1 MRWSHP
7 AVRGAVV
14 AVVFLGYPWTALA
27 LRAMGGEA
35 ALIVGVLPVAVC
47 SALFG
52 VRLGLC
58 MAAVVWLI
66 DGMLARRMHVSPE
79 TAPRAALITFG
90 AYLVLAFGIGMLRR
104 VWQRLGEVNRSLAK
118 EVRLRGQMAAE
129 LEAGAALHSSLLG
142 CMGEGVGLFDAED
155 RFIYANAAAE
165 RLFAVG
171 PGELVGRCLRDLID
185 ADGVRVLEQ
194 ARSGQG
200 DGASAYEFVTRAEG
214 AEPRYF
220 LVTETVLE
228 TPGVTEASI
237 LRVMHDVTVRQRL
250 EREQRELATQV
261 QRAQS
266 VQSLGVLAGG
276 VAHDFNNL
284 LTGVLGNAELAL
296 LRLDRAS
303 KEEVR
308 RCMLEIQEFAREA
321 ATLAKQMLAYA
332 GKGTLVTEVLN
343 VGDVAGEALRLVQ
356 STVAA
361 RATLEQDVAPG
372 LPNVR
377 GDRTQLRQVV
387 VNLIMNAVE
396 ALGDGRGTVRLSIEA
411 RDLDPDELRGV
422 WRPHRPQSAEH
433 VVLAVSDSGQGMTDE
448 TLAHIFDP
456 FFSTKVA
463 GRGMGLA
470 ATLGIVRAHGGSVG
484 VESRPGGGSTFR
496 VVLPPEHEPASG
508 HASVVPHGEPP
519 RGHGVILLIDDER
532 AVRSAASQMLQ
543 ELGYRVI
550 VASSGREGLER
561 LAEDSATIEL
571 VLLDL
576 TMPEMDGRDTLLAIR
591 SAGHTVPVLLTS
603 GYHHGEVAQLL
614 KEPRVVGFLQKPLQL
629 ERLANAVHNA
639 LRARGS
645 GPHAVTPKAVKA
657 STQ

>member
-7 AVRGAVV
+7 AVRGAIV
-14 AVVFLGYPWTALA
+14 ALVFLAYPWSALA
-27 LRAMGGEA
+27 LHAAGGPA
-35 ALIVGVLPVAVC
+35 ALIVGVVPVAVC
-47 SALFG
+47 AALFG

-58 MAAVVWLI
+58 MAAVVWLVN
-66 DGMLARRMHVSPE
+66 GVLALRLNVSPE
-79 TAPRAALITFG
+79 TAPHAALITF
-90 AYLVLAFGIGMLRR
+90 ATYAVLALGIGTLRR

-185 ADGVRVLEQ
+185 TESARALEDAHSGRRDGSKAD
-194 ARSGQG
+194 
-200 DGASAYEFVTRAEG
+200 EFVTRGEH
-214 AEPRYF
+214 RHF

-228 TPGVTEASI
+228 TPGATEASV

-250 EREQRELATQV
+250 EREQRELAAQV
-261 QRAQS
+261 QRAQA

-303 KEEVR
+303 GDEIR
-308 RCMLEIQEFAREA
+308 RCLTEIQEFAREA

-332 GKGTLVTEVLN
+332 GKGTLVTEVLS
-343 VGDVAGEALRLVQ
+343 VGEVAAEALRLVQ

-361 RATLEQDVAPG
+361 RATLEQDIPPG

-396 ALGDGRGTVRLSIEA
+396 ALGEGRGTVRVSIDT
-411 RDLDPDELRGV
+411 RDLKSDELVGI
-422 WRPHRPQSAEH
+422 WRPQGPPSGEH
-433 VVLAVSDSGQGMTDE
+433 VVLAVSDSGQGMTQE

-496 VVLPPEHEPASG
+496 VALPPEHEPASG
-508 HASVVPHGEPP
+508 RASAVPRGEPP
-519 RGHGVILLIDDER
+519 HGHGVILLIDDER
-532 AVRSAASQMLQ
+532 AVRSSASQMLR
-543 ELGYRVI
+543 ELGYQVI
-550 VASSGREGLER
+550 VASGGREGLER
-561 LAEDSATIEL
+561 LAENSATIEL

-576 TMPEMDGRDTLLAIR
+576 TMPDMDGRATLLEIR
-591 SAGHTVPVLLTS
+591 EAGHALPVLLTS

-614 KEPRVVGFLQKPLQL
+614 REPGVVGFLQKPLQL
-629 ERLANAVHNA
+629 ERLAGAVHKALSDGTNA
-639 LRARGS
+639 PRKVPRTAKARN
-645 GPHAVTPKAVKA
+645 
-657 STQ
+657 